1 MQPFVGWGRQ
11 QQDPGEPGRCGVGSA
26 SAGSP
31 APGHW
36 GCSACSALGVSGV
49 PHSPGGLAGLPHHTA
64 ASLGLLLSRICA
76 GNGEE
81 WGCLVRP
88 STCSWELDTA
98 SSCCPGMLQGV
109 TPSGGVCA
117 MSLAHYPISGSPTG
131 TKMQN
136 NPSSGQCRSGRDGPC
151 PPCGVPR
158 TVPGQ
163 EPAELCNPR
172 QDGATGQ
179 GQAQQWAEGD
189 GPCCAHGP
197 GAVREGLR
205 LAAGPAACHRSYC
218 RDLTMALRAWGV
230 SGTEG
235 DEL

>member
-1 MQPFVGWGRQ
+1 MVRSGAAWSG
-11 QQDPGEPGRCGVGSA
+11 
-26 SAGSP
+26 P
-31 APGHW
+31 A
-36 GCSACSALGVSGV
+36 
-49 PHSPGGLAGLPHHTA
+49 
-64 ASLGLLLSRICA
+64 
-76 GNGEE
+76 
-81 WGCLVRP
+81 
-88 STCSWELDTA
+88 CSWELDTA

-117 MSLAHYPISGSPTG
+117 MSLAHQPTSGSPTG

-136 NPSSGQCRSGRDGPC
+136 NPSSGQCRSSRDGPC

-179 GQAQQWAEGD
+179 GQAQQWAQGD